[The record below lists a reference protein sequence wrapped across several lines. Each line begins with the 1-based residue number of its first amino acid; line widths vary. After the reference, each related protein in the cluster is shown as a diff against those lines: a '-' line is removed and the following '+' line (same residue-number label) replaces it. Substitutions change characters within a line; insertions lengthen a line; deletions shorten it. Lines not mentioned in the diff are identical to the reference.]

1 MLTREESDRYQ
12 RQLLITGWDSDT
24 QERLKKST
32 VFVAGAGGLGS
43 AVLYYLAV
51 AGTGTIRLCDFDTVE
66 LSNLNRQ
73 ILHFTEDIG
82 SRKADS
88 ARGKL
93 TRANPSI
100 TIDPLTERL
109 TDDNAAGLIGNADL
123 IIDCLDNNAARR
135 IINAVS
141 VDKGIPMVH
150 GAVAGFQGQ
159 IALLEPPRTAC
170 LRCFLPD
177 IDPAGKV
184 PVAGATAGFI
194 GSLQA
199 MEALKHLTGIGETL
213 SGKLLL
219 FDGRAMQW
227 DSISLAKNP
236 RCPACGHG

>member
-1 MLTREESDRYQ
+1 
-12 RQLLITGWDSDT
+12 
-24 QERLKKST
+24 
-32 VFVAGAGGLGS
+32 V
-43 AVLYYLAV
+43 
-51 AGTGTIRLCDFDTVE
+51 CDFDTVE

-73 ILHFTEDIG
+73 IIHFTEDIG
-82 SRKADS
+82 ARKAES
-88 ARGKL
+88 ARDKL
-93 TRANPSI
+93 TRANPSTAI
-100 TIDPLTERL
+100 IPLTEQL
-109 TDDNAAGLIGNADL
+109 TDGNAAGLIGNADI

-141 VDKGIPMVH
+141 ADKGVPLVH
-150 GAVAGFQGQ
+150 GAVSGFQGQ

-184 PVAGATAGFI
+184 PVAGATAGVI

-219 FDGRAMQW
+219 FDGKNMQW
-227 DSISLAKNP
+227 DSIALAKNP
-236 RCPACGHG
+236 HCPACGHV